1 MADHSRK
8 KIKLGALVE
17 CLKGGKDKLAL
28 SDAIDALQL
37 FIQINFTGPAVDFS
51 EFEDLHREKLSVDGE
66 PVSQLANMP
75 QLLVASINAFEEL
88 NHPIWL
94 ARALVVQQSLL
105 SNCSGSLHQRVVELY
120 SESNI
125 KEFASSEEEH
135 TILLA
140 ELTRAYLLF
149 DDHTKA
155 KETLDQAMSSSGL
168 ITAITGIKGKR
179 TRFQQHETAQLVC
192 LAVSKFE
199 ASGVNLAPKALELN
213 SDIFLEKPDLG
224 SQSELDSSLPK
235 ELLNVDPNNQPPLR
249 NIDSVLLLLWSEYLR
264 RSSPADDSLLREQQR
279 CLVDR
284 VIGNSEGSVNW
295 SVYSRALWIRSIL
308 ESHSSHTVERG
319 TLQMQ
324 ALVEELGYG
333 QQNYLGGI
341 DTSDNG
347 RERLE
352 FIHQL
357 TPLPHWAMDT
367 VLAERYMSLGVVK
380 SAVEIY
386 ERLGLWGDAALCYAL
401 VGREMKGLEVL
412 DAHLSKHPEDAR
424 AWCIKGDITVD
435 PQYWEKAWDVGR
447 YAPSMRSLGRYYF
460 SPPKDSGYARNLDK
474 AAHCLRESLTVNN
487 LSYDAWFTLGCI
499 EIEKE
504 AWHSAAEA
512 FTQAVAINDEDTKS
526 WSNLASSLLQLQRP
540 QQSLYALRQAI
551 KADKNKEP
559 NWRVWSNL
567 ITVAAELN
575 DWDAVVEG
583 INQMLNLRSD
593 KQDKFIDPAVL
604 YEVIFVFVSSEYSG
618 SASQE
623 SFVELITTKLPDV
636 ITSDSGLWRLV
647 ARVDMWR
654 KRPWDSL
661 ADYEKGF
668 RICAH
673 MPDLETNEASWKEAV
688 SFCSD
693 LIDAYQNLGELP
705 GRIEGSV
712 VCPDW
717 RFKARTAV
725 RSLMSKAKLFWE
737 DTPEYERLKE
747 LKQQCT

>member
-1 MADHSRK
+1 MADHCNK
-8 KIKLGALVE
+8 KIKLDALAE
-17 CLKGGKDKLAL
+17 CIQGGQKELTL

-37 FIQINFTGPAVDFS
+37 FIQINFTGPAVDLS
-51 EFEDLHREKLSVDGE
+51 AYKDLDREKLSVDGE
-66 PVSQLANMP
+66 SASRLANMP
-75 QLLVASINAFEEL
+75 QLLVAAIEAFERL
-88 NHPIWL
+88 QHPIWL
-94 ARALVVQQSLL
+94 ARALMIQQSLL
-105 SNCSGSLHQRVVELY
+105 TNCSGSLHKRVIELY
-120 SESNI
+120 SEANM
-125 KEFASSEEEH
+125 KDFASSEEEI
-135 TILLA
+135 TLLLA

-149 DDHTKA
+149 DDLSKA
-155 KETLDQAMSSSGL
+155 KETLDLAISQSGL
-168 ITAITGIKGKR
+168 VVAITGIKGKR
-179 TRFQQHETAQLVC
+179 TKFQQHEISQLVC

-199 ASGVNLAPKALELN
+199 DSGVNHAPKALELN
-213 SDIFLEKPDLG
+213 SDIFLEKPTLG
-224 SQSELDSSLPK
+224 SQSDGDSSLPK
-235 ELLNVDPNNQPPLR
+235 ELLNIDPNNQPPLR
-249 NIDSVLLLLWSEYLR
+249 NVDSVLLLLWGEYLNR
-264 RSSPADDSLLREQQR
+264 NSPADDSLLREQQR

-295 SVYSRALWIRSIL
+295 SVYSRALWTRSVL

-333 QQNYLGGI
+333 QQNYLSGV
-341 DTSDNG
+341 DTSDNAG
-347 RERLE
+347 ERLE
-352 FIHQL
+352 LIHSL
-357 TPLPHWAMDT
+357 VPLPHWSMDI

-380 SAVEIY
+380 AAVEIY

-401 VGREMKGLEVL
+401 VGQEMKGLEVL
-412 DAHLSKHPEDAR
+412 DNHLAQHPEDAR

-435 PQYWEKAWDVGR
+435 PQYWEKSWETGR

-460 SPPKDSGYARNLDK
+460 TPPKDSGYERDLDK
-474 AAHCLRESLTVNN
+474 AAHYIRESLTINN

-499 EIEKE
+499 GIEKE
-504 AWHSAAEA
+504 DWESAAKA
-512 FTQAVAINDEDTKS
+512 FTQAVTINDEDTKS
-526 WSNLASSLLQLQRP
+526 WSNLASALLQLQKP

-551 KADKNKEP
+551 KADKNKDP

-604 YEVIFVFVSSEYSG
+604 YEVIFVFISSEYQG
-618 SASQE
+618 TASQE
-623 SFVELITTKLPDV
+623 SFIELITERLPLV
-636 ITSDSGLWRLV
+636 ITSDPSLWRLV

-661 ADYEKGF
+661 TDYEKGF
-668 RICAH
+668 RICTH
-673 MPDLETNEASWKEAV
+673 IPDLETNADSWKEAV
-688 SFCSD
+688 NFCSD
-693 LIDAYQNLGELP
+693 LVDAYQNLGELP

-717 RFKARTAV
+717 KFKARTAV

-737 DTPEYERLKE
+737 DSPQYERLQE
-747 LKQQCT
+747 LKAQCA